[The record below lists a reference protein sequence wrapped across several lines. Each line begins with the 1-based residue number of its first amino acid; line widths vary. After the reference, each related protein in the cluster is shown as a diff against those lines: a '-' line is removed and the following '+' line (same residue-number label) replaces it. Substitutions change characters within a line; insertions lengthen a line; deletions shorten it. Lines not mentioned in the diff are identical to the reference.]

1 MRCFKYLVFVF
12 NILIL
17 ITGCSKN
24 QMSLIDDTEFIV
36 DDSAILML
44 YKIIGQEANKELMV
58 QLKGNGNSL
67 IEAIKILEDIKQ
79 DASIKNA
86 LGVSYLRLR
95 RFHEAN
101 SEFQEALRIAVSD
114 EEKMCIL
121 SNMAEVM
128 LYQENRDTAKNYVEE
143 ALKLEVDDQV
153 KKLVLQSNLT
163 AIELPFKTDFIQEI
177 GNIKELIKK
186 ERKILGSNQFIGIF
200 NYKTLSWACYYAG
213 NMKKCEYYID
223 KASKLNDKLYQYIPV
238 EANLYKTLS
247 FMYEPDYNLNKAYDY
262 VNKAIDLLEIWQVQD
277 HYDLLNLYEL
287 RGNIYMNLGWA
298 NLDLAIK
305 DYEHVLEKCLPYHD
319 LAAVSYYNLG
329 NAYWYYGGTDKIIES
344 YARAYYI
351 WNLEGYEDFN
361 QKIEEVLRSIYEK
374 QADKDDDY
382 ESWFQT
388 QIIQGKEDL
397 SKLWKE

>member
-36 DDSAILML
+36 DDTAILIL
-44 YKIIGQEANKELMV
+44 YKITGQEANKELMV

-67 IEAIKILEDIKQ
+67 IEAIKILEDMKQ

-128 LYQENRDTAKNYVEE
+128 LYQENRDTAKYYVEE

-223 KASKLNDKLYQYIPV
+223 KACKLNDKLYQYIPV

-298 NLDLAIK
+298 KLNLAIK

-329 NAYWYYGGTDKIIES
+329 NAYGYLGDTDMIIES

-351 WNLEGYEDFN
+351 WNLEGYKDSN
-361 QKIEEVLRSIYEK
+361 QKIEEALRKIYTK
-374 QADKDDDY
+374 QVNNSDDY
-382 ESWFQT
+382 EGWFQK
-388 QIIQGKEDL
+388 QIFQAKDDL
-397 SKLWKE
+397 RKLWGE

>member
-1 MRCFKYLVFVF
+1 MRYFKYLLFACF
-12 NILIL
+12 SIIF
-17 ITGCSKN
+17 ITSCSKKEN
-24 QMSLIDDTEFIV
+24 SLIDDTEYIV

-44 YKIIGQEANKELMV
+44 CKITGQEANKELMV
-58 QLKGNGNSL
+58 QLKGNGDSL
-67 IEAIKILEDIKQ
+67 IEVIKVLEDMKQ

-101 SEFQEALRIAVSD
+101 SKFQEALRIAVSD

-121 SNMAEVM
+121 SNMAEVI
-128 LYQENRDTAKNYVEE
+128 LYQENRDTAKYYVEE

-223 KASKLNDKLYQYIPV
+223 KACKLNDKLYQYIPV

-351 WNLEGYEDFN
+351 WNLEGYKDSN
-361 QKIEEVLRSIYEK
+361 QKIEEALRKIYTK
-374 QADKDDDY
+374 QVNNSDDY
-382 ESWFQT
+382 EGWFQK
-388 QIIQGKEDL
+388 QIFQAKDDL
-397 SKLWKE
+397 RKLWGE

>member
-17 ITGCSKN
+17 ITGCSRN
-24 QMSLIDDTEFIV
+24 QTGLIDDTEFIV

-44 YKIIGQEANKELMV
+44 CKITGQEANKKLMV
-58 QLKGNGNSL
+58 QLKGNGDSL
-67 IEAIKILEDIKQ
+67 IEVIKVLEDMKQ

-95 RFHEAN
+95 RFQEAN
-101 SEFQEALRIAVSD
+101 SKFQEALRIAVSD

-128 LYQENRDTAKNYVEE
+128 LYQENRDTAKYYVEE

-213 NMKKCEYYID
+213 NMKKCEYYIY
-223 KASKLNDKLYQYIPV
+223 KACKLNDKLYQYIPV

-287 RGNIYMNLGWA
+287 RGNIYLNLGWA
-298 NLDLAIK
+298 KLDLAIN
-305 DYEHVLEKCLPYHD
+305 DYEHVLEQCLPYHD
-319 LAAVSYYNLG
+319 LVAVSYYNLG
-329 NAYWYYGGTDKIIES
+329 NAYGYLGDTDMIIES

-351 WNLEGYEDFN
+351 WNLEGYENSN
-361 QKIEEVLRSIYEK
+361 QKIEEALRRIYEK
-374 QADKDDDY
+374 QDDKDDDY

-397 SKLWKE
+397 NKLWKE